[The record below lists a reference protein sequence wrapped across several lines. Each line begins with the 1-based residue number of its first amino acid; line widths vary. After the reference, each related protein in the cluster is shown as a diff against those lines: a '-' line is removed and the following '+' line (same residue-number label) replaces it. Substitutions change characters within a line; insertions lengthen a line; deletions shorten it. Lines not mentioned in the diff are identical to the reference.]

1 MRTRI
6 DIPEDKIRDFCGR
19 KGIKR
24 LSLFSSVLRNDFTPE
39 NDVDALVE
47 FRPGRTPGLAFFGS
61 VPDDLSQILGQRVDL
76 NTAQCLSLYFHQ
88 KVLEDA
94 KVIYVES

>member
-6 DIPEDKIRDFCGR
+6 DILEDKIRGFFER

-24 LSLFSSVLRNDFTPE
+24 LSLFSSALRNDFTVE
-39 NDVDALVE
+39 SDVDVLVE
-47 FRPGRTPGLAFFGS
+47 FRPRQTPGLAFFGS
-61 VPDDLSQILGQRVDL
+61 MPDDLLRILGCRGDL
-76 NTAQCLSLYFHQ
+76 NTEQCLSPYFYQ
-88 KVLEDA
+88 KVLGDA